1 MAIINAFPDGVAQPD
16 VRELC
21 RFTRSG
27 TFDPAQYPT
36 ADGLYDVYIVGGGG
50 GGYKYRS
57 HPSGNPISGGGGGY
71 AKLLKRLALSGT
83 VAVTIGAAGQNGTNN
98 TLTGSGSNAVTAKDG
113 GATKFG
119 GYGTANGGKCTNSYV
134 TGGDGGCG
142 GAGLGGSMGGVDGG
156 DGTAGQNVS
165 NSDGGNAGKGG
176 GNKDYCP
183 TNPYDG
189 QHYGIGGNTFF
200 VTTFSGNVQTKI
212 GFPILNSNPG
222 RAGSG
227 WSENYETGNSYPPLP
242 GVCIIYGKPLE

>member
-50 GGYKYRS
+50 GGYKYRG
-57 HPSGNPISGGGGGY
+57 PNDPEPVSGGGGGY

-83 VAVTIGAAGQNGTNN
+83 VAVTIGSAGQNGTNN
-98 TLTGSGSNAVTAKDG
+98 TLTGSGSNAVTAKNG

-119 GYGTANGGKCTNSYV
+119 GYGTANGGKGTNSEKI
-134 TGGDGGCG
+134 GGDGGCG
-142 GAGLGGSMGGVDGG
+142 GAGAGGSMGGVDGG
-156 DGTAGQNVS
+156 DGTAGTDS
-165 NSDGGNAGKGG
+165 SGNEGTAGKGG
-176 GNKDYCP
+176 GNTNYCP

-189 QHYGIGGNTFF
+189 QWYGIGGNTFAK
-200 VTTFSGNVQTKI
+200 VLSGYRDGQKI
-212 GFPILNSNPG
+212 TFPILNNNPG
-222 RAGSG
+222 RGG
-227 WSENYETGNSYPPLP
+227 TGYAEGNNTSDTFPALP
-242 GVCIIYGKPLE
+242 GVCIVYGKPLE